1 MVVKFRVTEVVS
13 QTSQDGEGS
22 LPFDLTGLSTD
33 GVDAV
38 PRVKRVSVGASLIL
52 PPYNNLPPQL
62 TGAPSVGVTIS
73 LTGDSWSGGVLFDYE
88 WLVDGVVYATTAT
101 LLIVEGLR
109 GKTITARKRA
119 QGISGSA
126 SSDWVSATNSLY
138 IPATVG
144 DGILLPDEYGFS
156 EAVSD
161 VDTRKTSVL
170 IQDTPPVGY
179 EWIIYRGNNSDGDLA
194 TVAVPFL
201 DGTNWAWTSGGT
213 AAVGT
218 GPTGRTAVYVRIGL
232 RETAVPTNKYFVT
245 PVGEFFLASS
255 IPGAPVVTFATGTG
269 QGEIEVNLPN
279 GSEDAGR
286 TLTRYEYQLDTGSWL
301 TLPGGTALGLR
312 TINTGNPT
320 TTYIVKVRA
329 VNANGNGIAT
339 TGFSVASGTTT
350 VVPSQ
355 VASDAWTV
363 TDKPSTLGNTVT
375 LSYTGALPA
384 DGGDPISTVGY
395 KLNGGAFVPLGLTLP
410 ITVDVTVPAT
420 TLATFDVQV
429 QNSMGFS
436 IASTKTVTPTT
447 TSALTAIAEF
457 GALTP
462 ALAGG
467 WRPTTALGDEIELVS
482 VFSQTGCT
490 RTWSIVDGALVAN
503 GTPDVDN
510 TKTVVVTTVLGN
522 NVSTTITTTATAWSV
537 RTPTELGAALGYSTS
552 SALTIFMRPVTFDIE
567 TGTGTY
573 TSAAGVFTNGSFNR
587 RNYSAAPS
595 HRKVTKHPSQVKRWR
610 ATKSSHLNLTQY
622 LWLDEV
628 EFWNENPGP
637 LRHLKTQS
645 GGCSN
650 IKITNFLCGAPDI
663 DPAILNDPTRWA
675 TQPSS
680 FPMTSGFYMP
690 DAQSNNIWLENGVFK
705 NCYSPIN
712 ISTGGNLRLI
722 NLTID
727 TFYYDGFRLFPA
739 NDKAP
744 KLVKDL
750 RIINCFAIYDEQGV
764 TGGVHPDSIQP
775 QGGVGTVENVVYSN
789 IEIFK
794 GPLRGNNLS
803 CYQGTASVDR
813 AVFWNFLGNSF
824 QITGSFLSNGSELI
838 IGNSVFQNGSGSGA
852 AYIRLGGPSG
862 HASYKVSGEIMMF
875 NTAAVSNAGSAL
887 MINQNSEVNDFVTPT
902 RSNCVDA
909 DGAADLVPYF
919 NDVYLAPTTVAELR
933 TKYTAKAGQTVG
945 PLDEAGAWRSEDF
958 PPLPG
963 GNPVTGASS
972 LVLAHAGADLLI
984 TPGTSMLYHTLP
996 TVWDYK
1002 YRNANGVNNW
1012 TKVEGRTGA
1021 NATLVAPNKTAIQVK
1036 ARWRNSLNIPG
1047 PWSETQ
1053 TVIV

>member
-1 MVVKFRVTEVVS
+1 MVKFRVTETIA
-13 QTSQDGEGS
+13 QTYLDGEGI
-22 LPFDLTGLSTD
+22 LPFDLDGLATSGTD
-33 GVDAV
+33 AT
-38 PRVKRVSVGASLIL
+38 PRVKRVSVGTSLIL

-62 TGAPSVGVTIS
+62 TGAPSVGVTLS
-73 LTGDSWSGGVLFDYE
+73 LTGDSWSGGALFDYE
-88 WLVDGVVYATTAT
+88 WLVDSVVYATTET

-138 IPATVG
+138 IPATIG
-144 DGILLPDEYGFS
+144 DGVLLPDEYGFS

-194 TVAVPFL
+194 TVATPFL

-213 AAVGT
+213 SAVGT
-218 GPTGRTAVYVRIGL
+218 GPTGRTPVYVRIGL

-245 PVGEFFLASS
+245 PAGEFFLASS

-279 GSEDAGR
+279 GSDDAGR
-286 TLTRYEYQLDTGSWL
+286 ALTRYEYQLDTGSWL
-301 TLPGGTALGLR
+301 TLPGGTVLGLR

-320 TTYIVKVRA
+320 TTYVVKVRA

-350 VVPSQ
+350 VVPAQ

-384 DGGDPISTVGY
+384 SGGDPISTVGY
-395 KLNGGAFVPLGLTLP
+395 KLNSGAFVPLGLTLP
-410 ITVDVTVPAT
+410 ITVDVTVPVT
-420 TLATFDVQV
+420 TLATFDVQA

-447 TSALTAIAEF
+447 TSTLTAIAEF

-522 NVSTTITTTATAWSV
+522 NVSTTIATTATAWSV
-537 RTPTELGAALGYSTS
+537 RTPTELSAALGYSAS
-552 SALTIFMRPVTFDIE
+552 SALTIFMRPVTFDIQ
-567 TGTGTY
+567 TGTATVTLSGTPRVVGRFY
-573 TSAAGVFTNGSFNR
+573 N

-610 ATKSSHLNLTQY
+610 ATKTSYVNGTQY

-628 EFWNENPGP
+628 DFWNEDPGG
-637 LRHLKTQS
+637 RQHITHQS
-645 GGCSN
+645 GVCN
-650 IKITNFLCGAPDI
+650 FLKITNFSCSAPDI
-663 DPAILNDPTRWA
+663 DTAILNDPTRWPA
-675 TQPSS
+675 YPTV
-680 FPMTSGFYMP
+680 PMTNGFYLP
-690 DAQSNNIWLENGVFK
+690 AETCTNIWLENGVFK

-712 ISTGGNLRLI
+712 LSTGGNLRLL

-727 TFYYDGFRLFPA
+727 TFYFDGFRLFP
-739 NDKAP
+739 NGDKAP

-750 RIINCFAIYDEQGV
+750 RIINCWAIYDEQGT
-764 TGGVHPDSIQP
+764 TGAVHPDSIQP
-775 QGGVGTVENVVYSN
+775 QGGTGTVQNVVYSN

-824 QITGSFLSNGSELI
+824 SIPGAFLSNGSELI

-852 AYIRLGGPSG
+852 AYIRLGGPPG
-862 HASYKVSGEIMMF
+862 HATWKISGEIMIF
-875 NTAAVSNAGSAL
+875 NTAAVANTGSAL

-909 DGAADLVPYF
+909 NGASDLVPYF
-919 NDVYLAPTTVAELR
+919 NDVYLVPTTVAELR
-933 TKYTAKAGQTVG
+933 TKYTANPGQTVG

-1021 NATLVAPNKTAIQVK
+1021 NATLVAPNKTGIQVK
-1036 ARWRNSLNIPG
+1036 CRWRNSLNIPG